1 MSLFTPDGYASLLR
15 TISMPAQ
22 FDSPTGQSLPGRLR
36 EGDQAPLRVAV
47 IGCGQWGQN
56 YLRVLSELEQTTL
69 AAAFD
74 LRPEVRERV
83 ALRYPALRMC
93 ASLDEVF
100 TDETV
105 QAVVVATE
113 ARAHVA
119 VVSAALHAGK
129 HVLCEKPLAL
139 RLDDAFSLAELAEVC
154 QRTLMVGHIFR
165 YNAGVNALREA
176 VYDPGFGKVCYL
188 CLVRTNLGPIRPDVN
203 AAWDLAPHD
212 VSIVLHLLEEQLPL
226 RVAAQGFAY
235 LQAGREDVVFI
246 TLEMPNGVAAH
257 VRVSWLD
264 PRKVREITVV
274 GSQKMA
280 VLDDMQPA
288 EGLRIYDKGARQE
301 PSPYASFGEFQHVV
315 RSGEVRIPPIRG
327 DEPLREQVRHF
338 AHSVLQGQRPLSDGW
353 DGVRVVAIME
363 AVERSLKAGGTP
375 VELSFQGRLPLSE
388 PE

>member
-1 MSLFTPDGYASLLR
+1 M
-15 TISMPAQ
+15 
-22 FDSPTGQSLPGRLR
+22 
-36 EGDQAPLRVAV
+36 AV

-56 YLRVLSELEQTTL
+56 YLRALSELEQTTL
-69 AAAFD
+69 AAAVD
-74 LRPEVRERV
+74 LRPDVRERV
-83 ALRYPALRMC
+83 ALRYPAARLS
-93 ASLDEVF
+93 ASLEDVLE
-100 TDETV
+100 DETV

-113 ARAHVA
+113 ARSHVP
-119 VVSAALHAGK
+119 VVTAALRAGK

-139 RLDDAFSLAELAEVC
+139 KLDDAIALAELAETC

-176 VYDPGFGKVCYL
+176 VYDPGFGQVCYL

-212 VSIVLHLLEEQLPL
+212 LSIILHVLDQLPV

-280 VLDDMQPA
+280 VLDDLQPA

-338 AHSVLQGQRPLSDGW
+338 AQSVLHGRRPLSDGW

-363 AVERSLKAGGTP
+363 AIERSLKAGGMP
-375 VELSFQGRLPLSE
+375 VELNLQQSGHRV
-388 PE
+388 